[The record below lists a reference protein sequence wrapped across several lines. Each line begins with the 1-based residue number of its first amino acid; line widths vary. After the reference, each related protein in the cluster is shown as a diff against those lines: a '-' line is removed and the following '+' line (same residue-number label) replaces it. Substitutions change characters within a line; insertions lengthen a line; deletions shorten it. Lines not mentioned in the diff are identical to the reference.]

1 MDSRM
6 YLCMVLF
13 SWLVVDNDQNMGRY
27 ISLMCTQ
34 NTEPPPDIIHL
45 PRDQWLLCSKLESRL
60 HTYQHYHQPIT
71 NTSAGYLR
79 RNDKIKLAC
88 KLVKAWALVW
98 NWFVRLDLDLTEAVQ
113 ASWTFEVMTFQ
124 IIQHN
129 KTKCSFSTPDFRDLV
144 VSKCWICKD
153 EVV

>member
-27 ISLMCTQ
+27 ISLMRTQ

-45 PRDQWLLCSKLESRL
+45 PRDQWRLCSKLESRL

-98 NWFVRLDLDLTEAVQ
+98 NWFVRLDLDLTEALQ

-124 IIQHN
+124 IIQN
-129 KTKCSFSTPDFRDLV
+129 NRTKCSFSTPDFRDLV
-144 VSKCWICKD
+144 VSKCWICKV